1 MQTDMTTALLI
12 GNSDG
17 IGLALTRALLD
28 RGVSVYGLSRSPS
41 PVSHAGYRHHVID
54 VSDPAFRG
62 VLASACADLGRVDTC
77 VYCAGIGHELD
88 LGPGL
93 DLGLG
98 LGQPE
103 LTGLLERERDVFE
116 VNLMGLVATIEIV
129 LPAMLAARHGHII
142 GLSSLADRFCN
153 PGAPSYGA
161 AKAGMSSYLES
172 MAFAVRKRGVTIT
185 NVRFGFVA
193 TKMARSDIKP
203 FEISA
208 DRAAAVILAC
218 MRKRSIRVSHPW
230 RMAALL
236 WLVGFPARL
245 RRALS

>member
-1 MQTDMTTALLI
+1 MQTAMTTALLI

-28 RGVSVYGLSRSPS
+28 RGITTVGLSRSPS
-41 PVSHAGYRHHVID
+41 PVHHEGYRHHVID
-54 VSDPAFRG
+54 VTDPGFRDLLAG
-62 VLASACADLGRVDTC
+62 VCRDLGRVDTC
-77 VYCAGIGHELD
+77 VYCAGIGHEIDLD
-88 LGPGL
+88 IDLVAGLPGVL
-93 DLGLG
+93 D
-98 LGQPE
+98 
-103 LTGLLERERDVFE
+103 RERDVFE

-129 LPAMLAARHGHII
+129 LPLMLAAGRGHFI

-172 MAFAVRKRGVTIT
+172 MAFAARKRGVAIT
-185 NVRFGFVA
+185 NIRFGFVA
-193 TKMARSDIKP
+193 TKMAKADTKP

-208 DRAAAVILAC
+208 DQAAAVIVAC
-218 MRKRSIRVSHPW
+218 MRKRPIRVSHPW

-236 WLVGFPARL
+236 WMVGLPARI
-245 RRALS
+245 RIALS